1 MTRGSELG
9 VGAPG
14 SWKVPIRLRLVRLRV
29 LVAERDFYVIVNSQG
44 YYVDETTSCRIEDA
58 VALKWVRRS

>member
-14 SWKVPIRLRLVRLRV
+14 SWKVHIRLRLVRLRV
-29 LVAERDFYVIVNSQG
+29 LVAERDLAYVIVYS
-44 YYVDETTSCRIEDA
+44 SRILQLDRPGPCTAIEN
-58 VALKWVRRS
+58 